1 MRTIMNEF
9 NKIQEIW
16 NSQPDAKTSVLAGDI
31 IQKAETH
38 LKNIKHN
45 YIGTTVILS
54 ITVGILVAYFLWIS
68 FYGWSLF
75 TIGISLMIGMLVWRI
90 ALELISI
97 KRFSRIKPDG
107 AFIIYSERITT
118 YHVWRKKVHLIF
130 TPVIYLSYI
139 IGFIFLLQAFKANLS
154 TGLFWY
160 CVISG
165 SVFLI
170 GFGMYLIQ
178 LIRKEIKTLEYLKEI
193 RI

>member
-1 MRTIMNEF
+1 MCTIMNEF

-38 LKNIKHN
+38 LKNIKRS

-54 ITVGILVAYFLWIS
+54 ITVGVLIAYFLWIS

-97 KRFSRIKPDG
+97 KRFSGIKPDG
-107 AFIIYSERITT
+107 AFITYSERITT
-118 YHVWRKKVHLIF
+118 YHIWRKKVHLIL
-130 TPVIYLSYI
+130 TPIIYLSYI
-139 IGFIFLLQAFKANLS
+139 AGFIFLLPAFKANLS
-154 TGLFWY
+154 TGMFWY
-160 CVISG
+160 CSISG
-165 SVFLI
+165 SGFLI
-170 GFGMYLIQ
+170 GFGIYLIH
-178 LIRKEIKTLEYLKEI
+178 LIRKEIKTLEYLKGI